1 MNNLVRAALGAL
13 PLIARGDRLPEKTL
27 TVDDVVIDRS
37 DVAAYAAV
45 TGLRYGDTVALTYPF
60 VLSWLMLE
68 AMSAGALVIGS
79 RTPPVEELIEDG
91 VNGRLLPFFDVAAL
105 SETLIGACRNPGA
118 SASLRAA
125 ARATAVEKF
134 SSVAGQAA
142 WLALL
147 GELGVEFSAA

>member
-1 MNNLVRAALGAL
+1 MGELPHDRMLAAL
-13 PLIARGDRLPEKTL
+13 RLG
-27 TVDDVVIDRS
+27 
-37 DVAAYAAV
+37 VAHVY
-45 TGLRYGDTVALTYPF
+45 YTYPF
-60 VLSWLMLE
+60 VLSWSLVE
-68 AMSAGALVIGS
+68 AMASGCYVVAS
-79 RTPPVEELIEDG
+79 DTPPLHDAIEDG